1 MELEDARHSAV
12 LVPLYDGPDGAEVLL
27 TRRSQALRNHRGEVS
42 FPGGR
47 MDPGETPL
55 QTALREAHEE
65 VALDPSLPHV
75 LGELDHLSTVASRSR
90 IVPIVASLPGRPVV
104 RPSRSEVARVL
115 FVPLADLLT
124 PGTYREEL
132 WGSPPLDRS
141 ITFFELDDET
151 IWGATAR
158 MLAQLLGLALGIEA

>member
-1 MELEDARHSAV
+1 
-12 LVPLYDGPDGAEVLL
+12 
-27 TRRSQALRNHRGEVS
+27 
-42 FPGGR
+42 
-47 MDPGETPL
+47 
-55 QTALREAHEE
+55 
-65 VALDPSLPHV
+65 VALDPSLPVV

-90 IVPIVASLPGRPVV
+90 IVPIVASLPDRPVV
-104 RPSRSEVARVL
+104 HPSRSEVARVL

-158 MLAQLLGLALGIEA
+158 MLAQLLGLALGIET

>member
-65 VALDPSLPHV
+65 VGA
-75 LGELDHLSTVASRSR
+75 
-90 IVPIVASLPGRPVV
+90 RPV
-104 RPSRSEVARVL
+104 PAPTCSASS
-115 FVPLADLLT
+115 T
-124 PGTYREEL
+124 T
-132 WGSPPLDRS
+132 
-141 ITFFELDDET
+141 
-151 IWGATAR
+151 
-158 MLAQLLGLALGIEA
+158 